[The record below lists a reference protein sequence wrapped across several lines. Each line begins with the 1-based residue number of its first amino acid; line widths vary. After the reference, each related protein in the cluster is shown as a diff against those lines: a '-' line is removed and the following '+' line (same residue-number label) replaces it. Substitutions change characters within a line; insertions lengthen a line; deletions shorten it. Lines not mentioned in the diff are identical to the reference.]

1 MNFSIVV
8 TTGNAGPWIGR
19 CIQSIAEQHTHWSWN
34 CLVIDDA
41 SHDETQANIQSSLSA
56 IQAHEIRQRFTVQRN
71 THRQGALANLV
82 SGFNSLGTSDRAM
95 DVLIPIDGDDWLFSN
110 SALETI
116 AETYERTACWL
127 TYGGL
132 ITSPGGNLCCT
143 RVADS
148 VVAASQHRQSTWLT
162 SHLKSFRSH
171 LWHAIRDEDL
181 RDETGAYYAVTGDM
195 ALMFPMLEMAAE
207 RIQSVERAV
216 YVYNEDNP
224 ASDHVQKRAQQ
235 LAAERRIRS
244 QPPYRR
250 LTQPAL
256 KNKRNEP
263 QSTLGFV
270 VVSDENPGQTIRLIQ
285 SLDTFYGS
293 PPIHCL
299 HNPFAN
305 PLGKQ
310 PSAIGFSLAE
320 DETDFERGS
329 FSLVQSILTGL
340 SYALE
345 RWRETEWF
353 ALIDHES
360 HPLIEM
366 NELLGVLA
374 AQESDGFL
382 HAEPIIPGRLETDWQ
397 AVCWQRYGDAEGR
410 HPFHEHF
417 CCYAGSPWMLLRRNA
432 VETLL
437 NFHREQP
444 WLANHYR
451 WQGERL
457 RSTVPEE
464 SYLHTILCNQ
474 QHLKLHPTPICW
486 TDWSTG
492 KPRILNDGDWMQLQ
506 ESKAWFAQRFRDPQ
520 SSRLIDRIH
529 DSWMLTRMESA

>member
-8 TTGNAGPWIGR
+8 TTGNAGRWIGR
-19 CIQSIAEQHTHWSWN
+19 CIQSIAEQRTHWSWN

-41 SHDETQANIQSSLSA
+41 SQDETQAKIHSSLSA
-56 IQAHEIRQRFTVQRN
+56 IRAQEIRQRFTVQRN
-71 THRQGALANLV
+71 AHQQGALANLV
-82 SGFNSLGTSDRAM
+82 SGFNRLGTSDRPM

-116 AETYERTACWL
+116 AETYERTTCWL

-132 ITSPGGNLCCT
+132 ITSPGGNLCCA

-224 ASDHVQKRAQQ
+224 ASNHVQKRKQQ
-235 LAAERRIRS
+235 LKAEQRIRS

-270 VVSDENPGQTIRLIQ
+270 IVSDENPGQTIRLIQ

-310 PSAIGFSLAE
+310 PSAIGLSLAE

-366 NELLGVLA
+366 NELLGLLA

-492 KPRILNDGDWMQLQ
+492 KPRILNEGDWMQLQ
-506 ESKAWFAQRFRDPQ
+506 ESKSWFAQRFRDPQ
-520 SSRLIDRIH
+520 SSRLIDKIH
-529 DSWMLTRMESA
+529 DSWMLNRMGSA

>member
-19 CIQSIAEQHTHWSWN
+19 CIQSIAEQRTHWTWN

-41 SHDETQANIQSSLSA
+41 SHDETQTNIQSTLSA
-56 IQAHEIRQRFTVQRN
+56 IRTQEIRQRFTVLRN

-82 SGFNSLGTSDRAM
+82 SGFNSLGTSDRPM

-116 AETYERTACWL
+116 AQTYERTGCWL

-132 ITSPGGNLCCT
+132 ITSPGGDLYCT
-143 RVADS
+143 RVTDG
-148 VVAASQHRQSTWLT
+148 VIAAGKHRQSTWLT
-162 SHLKSFRSH
+162 SHLRSFRSH

-181 RDETGAYYAVTGDM
+181 RDERGAYYAVTWDM
-195 ALMFPMLEMAAE
+195 AFMFPMLEMAGE

-216 YVYNEDNP
+216 YVYNVDNP

-235 LAAERRIRS
+235 LEAERRIRS
-244 QPPYRR
+244 NPPYRR
-250 LTQPAL
+250 LTQPVL
-256 KNKRNEP
+256 KNKLNEP

-270 VVSDENPGQTIRLIQ
+270 IVSDENPGQTIRLIQ
-285 SLDTFYGS
+285 SLDTFCGS

-310 PSAIGFSLAE
+310 PNTIGLSLAQ

-329 FSLVQSILTGL
+329 FSLVESILTSL
-340 SYALE
+340 NYALE
-345 RWRETEWF
+345 HWRETEWI

-397 AVCWQRYGDAEGR
+397 AVCWQRYGDTDGR

-474 QHLKLHPTPICW
+474 QHLKLNPTPICW

-492 KPRILNDGDWMQLQ
+492 KPRILNEGDWRQLQ
-506 ESKAWFAQRFRDPQ
+506 ESKSWFAQRFRDPQ
-520 SSRLIDRIH
+520 SSRLIDKIH
-529 DSWMLTRMESA
+529 DSWMLNRMGSA